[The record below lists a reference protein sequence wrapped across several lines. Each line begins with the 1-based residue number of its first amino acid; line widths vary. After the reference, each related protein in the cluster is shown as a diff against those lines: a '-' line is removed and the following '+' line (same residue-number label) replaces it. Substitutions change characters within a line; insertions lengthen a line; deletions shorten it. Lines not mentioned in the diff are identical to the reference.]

1 MYKYQMDDNQVMH
14 LTSCV
19 CGTQV
24 LSLQS
29 FTFLA
34 NEHIGLC
41 SFTELFLTTFKYTHL
56 FHLTFTIMPFVFRL
70 VTEFHKFNLLSL
82 GGF

>member
-1 MYKYQMDDNQVMH
+1 MYKHRMDDNPVMH
-14 LTSCV
+14 LTCV
-19 CGTQV
+19 CGTKV

-34 NEHIGLC
+34 KYHIGLC
-41 SFTELFLTTFKYTHL
+41 SFSELSPTTFKYTHL

-70 VTEFHKFNLLSL
+70 VTEFQKFNPFSL
-82 GGF
+82 GEF

>member
-1 MYKYQMDDNQVMH
+1 MYTHQMDDNPVMH

-19 CGTQV
+19 CVTQV

-34 NEHIGLC
+34 KYHIALC
-41 SFTELFLTTFKYTHL
+41 SFTELFPTTFKYTHL
-56 FHLTFTIMPFVFRL
+56 FHPTFTIMPFVFGL
-70 VTEFHKFNLLSL
+70 VTEFQKFNPFSL
-82 GGF
+82 GKF

>member
-1 MYKYQMDDNQVMH
+1 MYKHQMDDNPVMH

-19 CGTQV
+19 CGTKV

-34 NEHIGLC
+34 KYHIGLC
-41 SFTELFLTTFKYTHL
+41 SFTELFPTTFKYTTVSSHL
-56 FHLTFTIMPFVFRL
+56 HHHDICIRACNRIS
-70 VTEFHKFNLLSL
+70 EI
-82 GGF
+82 